1 MAPFPCVVLDFFANL
16 MLLPCGVK
24 IEGLWCWGLR
34 WLIKMCFPFHDHC
47 VLPQE
52 LVRVVVG
59 LEGLV
64 QI

>member
-1 MAPFPCVVLDFFANL
+1 
-16 MLLPCGVK
+16 MLVGFEKLQ
-24 IEGLWCWGLR
+24 
-34 WLIKMCFPFHDHC
+34 MCFPFHDHW

-52 LVRVVVG
+52 LVLVVAG